1 MKKGSRTVA
10 PRRLVCWTAMLLTAL
25 GASLARL
32 LGVPAA
38 ASWLRRQPARRRRR
52 PSPTRSA
59 SVCGAAADED
69 TDPALPAA
77 RNVLRCGSRPAQAQ
91 AREAS
96 EQSRRCWEAH
106 WRPSWGTAAQ
116 ANMTATAINLGSE
129 SVDSIAVESLGEDFE
144 FDAVVP
150 LLVTSTNTAAR
161 LKSIRKY
168 IRPRV
173 RNIYLLVESD
183 VSCRYLTSLG
193 PHVYCLPVHALS
205 GRSGVEMVAAYPHLA
220 TSGRHG
226 GWFVQQF
233 AKLFVSLIDVGLSDH
248 FVVIDSDNIFL
259 QELEVLQRVRA
270 ASIRAPTAQ
279 FFPLEW
285 AEGNIRAR
293 LQTKTYSS
301 SDPVLRAVFFAGNNS
316 KMWFRDYGPTTHDLL
331 GKWPCALAN
340 GRTAVAHWMVFSRH
354 RVRAMLASIF
364 ERVAR
369 DHATSFYDVVLD
381 WASRKRACETRD
393 QCKQLASTFSEY
405 ELYSTYLMVHH
416 PEEVRYDATSI
427 HKYMRNPPSSSKGCT
442 IDVAALKARYT
453 TLQYA
458 TIEDEKTRTR
468 SGCADDYGID
478 DGLLAATVAAERE
491 IVLRKPPGAGTGKFE
506 YEALRAAR
514 SRTKRLVVSVWHV
527 FHEAP
532 WGGGNQFLAA
542 LINALRRQD
551 DLIKKVQVN
560 KITKETTAI
569 LINAHTFNTADFA
582 RAYLKFVKKTP
593 QGDRKPFIVAHRI
606 DGPNIINRAN
616 TSSYQSQDR
625 IVRLM
630 NGLYA
635 DISIH
640 QSLFSWHAW
649 DTTYPGSLGGGDSR
663 YRPRVIIR
671 NAADP
676 AIFKQRPPC
685 AAPRTPMR
693 LIATSHANGFVK
705 GADTLAALSRAID
718 CEEFNITFIGSRSRE
733 FRLAPHRPCVTV
745 VPPQSSAEIAAA
757 LAEHDIFIAASRR
770 EPASNSLVE
779 ALAVGLP
786 VAYRDEG
793 GHPEAVGLGG
803 VPFKTDDELMS
814 ALRTI
819 KERYA
824 YFAAV
829 VGAPLHHNIDDIA
842 RQYVAVLRGGL
853 PGDIPSRGA

>member
-1 MKKGSRTVA
+1 MAMRKLA
-10 PRRLVCWTAMLLTAL
+10 CWTAMLLAARGL
-25 GASLARL
+25 SLASPS
-32 LGVPAA
+32 GVAAAPAA
-38 ASWLRRQPARRRRR
+38 RERRR
-52 PSPTRSA
+52 PNRTMA
-59 SVCGAAADED
+59 SKCGVAAED
-69 TDPALPAA
+69 QALLAQ
-77 RNVLRCGSRPAQAQ
+77 NILRCSSISAQ
-91 AREAS
+91 ARARKAS
-96 EQSRRCWEAH
+96 EQSRRCWEAN
-106 WRPSWGTAAQ
+106 WRPSWGTE
-116 ANMTATAINLGSE
+116 MRVKMVDTAMELGSDG
-129 SVDSIAVESLGEDFE
+129 VDSIAVESLGEDFE
-144 FDAVVP
+144 FDVVVP

-161 LKSIRKY
+161 LKSIREH

-173 RNIYLLVESD
+173 RKIYLIVESD

-193 PHVYCLPVHALS
+193 PRIYCLPIHALS
-205 GRSGVEMVAAYPHLA
+205 GLSAAEMIAVYPHLA
-220 TSGRHG
+220 ISGRHG
-226 GWFVQQF
+226 GWFAQQF
-233 AKLFVSLIDVGLSDH
+233 AKLFVSLVDVGLSEY
-248 FVVIDSDNIFL
+248 FMVIDSDNIFL
-259 QELEVLQRVRA
+259 QDLEVLQRVQVPVRSVGGQPS
-270 ASIRAPTAQ
+270 SIRAPTAQ

-285 AEGNIRAR
+285 VEGKIKAR

-301 SDPVLRAVFFAGNNS
+301 TDPVLRAVFFAGNNS

-331 GKWPCALAN
+331 GDWPCALAD

-354 RVRAMLASIF
+354 RVRAMLSSIF
-364 ERVAR
+364 ERVVR
-369 DHATSFYDVVLD
+369 YHTTSFYDVVLD

-468 SGCADDYGID
+468 QGCADDYGID

-514 SRTKRLVVSVWHV
+514 SRAKRLVVSVWHV

-551 DLIKKVQVN
+551 DLVEKVQVN
-560 KITKETTAI
+560 KITNETTAI

-616 TSSYQSQDR
+616 TSSYQNQDR

-635 DISIH
+635 DVSIH

-649 DTTYPGSLGGGDSR
+649 DTTYPGSLGGGHSR

-705 GADTLAALSRAID
+705 GADTLAVLSHAID
-718 CEEFNITFIGSRSRE
+718 CEEFNITFIGSRSRK
-733 FRLAPHRPCVTV
+733 FRLAAHRPCVTV

-757 LAEHDIFIAASRR
+757 LAEHDIFIAPSRH

-786 VAYRDEG
+786 VVYRDEG

-803 VPFKTDDELMS
+803 VPFQTDDELIG

-829 VGAPLHHNIDDIA
+829 VGKPLHRNIDDIA
-842 RQYVAVLRGGL
+842 RQYAAVFRGGL
-853 PGDIPSRGA
+853 PGDVQSRGA

>member
-1 MKKGSRTVA
+1 M
-10 PRRLVCWTAMLLTAL
+10 
-25 GASLARL
+25 
-32 LGVPAA
+32 
-38 ASWLRRQPARRRRR
+38 
-52 PSPTRSA
+52 
-59 SVCGAAADED
+59 
-69 TDPALPAA
+69 
-77 RNVLRCGSRPAQAQ
+77 
-91 AREAS
+91 
-96 EQSRRCWEAH
+96 
-106 WRPSWGTAAQ
+106 
-116 ANMTATAINLGSE
+116 NLGSE

-161 LKSIRKY
+161 LKSIREH

-173 RNIYLLVESD
+173 RNMYLMVESD

-193 PHVYCLPVHALS
+193 PRIYCLPIHALS

-226 GWFVQQF
+226 GWFAQQF
-233 AKLFVSLIDVGLSDH
+233 AKLFVSLVDVGLSDH

-259 QELEVLQRVRA
+259 QELEVLQRVRP
-270 ASIRAPTAQ
+270 ASVRAPTAQ

-285 AEGNIRAR
+285 AGGKIRAR
-293 LQTKTYSS
+293 LQTKAYASA
-301 SDPVLRAVFFAGNNS
+301 DPVLRAVFFAGNNS

-331 GKWPCALAN
+331 GAWPCGLAH
-340 GRTAVAHWMVFSRH
+340 GRTAVPHWMVFSRR
-354 RVRAMLASIF
+354 RVRAMLDRIF
-364 ERVAR
+364 ERVAHK
-369 DHATSFYDVVLD
+369 HATPFHDVVLD
-381 WASRKRACETRD
+381 WAARQRACATRD

-405 ELYSTYLMVHH
+405 ELYATYLMVHH
-416 PEEVRYDATSI
+416 PEEVRFDATSI
-427 HKYMRNPPSSSKGCT
+427 HKYARNPPAKSTGCT
-442 IDVAALKARYT
+442 INVAALKARHPA
-453 TLQYA
+453 LQYA

-468 SGCADDYGID
+468 RGCADDGGID
-478 DGLLAATVAAERE
+478 DELLAATVASERE
-491 IVLRKPPGAGTGKFE
+491 IVLHKPPAPGGGTFK
-506 YEALRAAR
+506 YDALRAAR
-514 SRTKRLVVSVWHV
+514 SRGKRLVVSVWHV

-542 LINALRRQD
+542 LIPALRRQN

-560 KITKETTAI
+560 TITKETTAV
-569 LINAHTFNTADFA
+569 LINAHTFDTADFA
-582 RAYLKFVKKTP
+582 RAYRTFVKKTP

-616 TSSYQSQDR
+616 TSSYQGQDR

-635 DISIH
+635 DVSVH

-649 DTTYPGSLGGGDSR
+649 DTTYPGSLGGGDGR
-663 YRPRVIIR
+663 YRPRVLIR

-676 AIFKQRPPC
+676 AIFKPRPPC
-685 AAPRTPMR
+685 AAPHTPVR

-705 GADTLAALSRAID
+705 GTDTLAALSRAID

-733 FRLAPHRPCVTV
+733 FRLATHRPCVTV
-745 VPPQSSAEIAAA
+745 VPPQSSVEIAAA
-757 LAEHDIFIAASRR
+757 LADQDIFIAASRR

-803 VPFKTDDELMS
+803 VPFTTDDELIS

-829 VGAPLHHNIDDIA
+829 VGAPLHHDIDDIA
-842 RQYVAVLRGGL
+842 RQYAAVLRGRL
-853 PGDIPSRGA
+853 PGDVPPRGA